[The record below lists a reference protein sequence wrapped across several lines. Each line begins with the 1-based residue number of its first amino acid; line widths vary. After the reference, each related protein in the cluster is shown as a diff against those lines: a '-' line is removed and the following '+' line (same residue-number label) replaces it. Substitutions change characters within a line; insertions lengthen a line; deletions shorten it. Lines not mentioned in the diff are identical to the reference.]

1 MKQFTYKAR
10 TLDGKNV
17 TGLVESLSADQAAR
31 TLQERKLLVLTV
43 TEKHFFDWHNLAGGG
58 LGQRVSAREV
68 ATFTRLLSTMMTTGL
83 PLTDALSN
91 LVFQAKG
98 GYFKEVLRSV
108 FHDVQSGVSLSV
120 SMSRFPK
127 AFDELYVNLVKAG
140 EASGKVDDALGK
152 LADTLEANLDF
163 RAKVTGAMVYPMVIV
178 VAMSAIGV
186 FMITNII
193 PKISQVYQEFG
204 AELPLPT
211 KILIGLANILR
222 NYTIVV
228 VIIGVGVYF
237 SIRSLRKNPLSDQ
250 MINDAFFKFPVM
262 GQLNAEVTLAIIC
275 RTLGTLLGSGVA
287 ILDSLKIV
295 SKIVG
300 NNYFRA
306 GLVEAAGFV
315 EKGLPLS
322 LALRRNPHF
331 PVMMAQLVAIGEET
345 GTLGQS
351 LERLA
356 KFYQTNA
363 EQKVK
368 TLTTLLEPLMI
379 LMMGGMVGGLALA
392 VLLPMFNLVNV
403 IK

>member
-1 MKQFTYKAR
+1 
-10 TLDGKNV
+10 
-17 TGLVESLSADQAAR
+17 
-31 TLQERKLLVLTV
+31 
-43 TEKHFFDWHNLAGGG
+43 
-58 LGQRVSAREV
+58 
-68 ATFTRLLSTMMTTGL
+68 MMTTGL

-345 GTLGQS
+345 GTLDQS